1 MMMPKIER
9 KTHFPK
15 YAWGVLAYNVLVVL
29 WGALVRATSSG
40 AGCGQHWPLCN
51 GVVLPEFQKT
61 ATAIEF
67 VHRMMSG
74 IALVVVVGLLIW
86 AFRVYP
92 KGHPVRLG
100 ATLSMVF
107 IITEA
112 LVGAGLVLF
121 QWVAQDASLGRTIS
135 IAIHLVNTFLLL
147 GSLALTGWWASGG
160 QPLHLKGQG
169 WLLAG
174 LLIGLFGVLVI
185 GITGSIT
192 ALGDTLFP
200 ASSLAQ
206 GMQQD
211 FSPTAHFLIRL
222 RFWHPVTAILVGF
235 YLVFISLLLALLRED
250 PKLKRIASIL
260 VGLVVLQFCAG
271 LVNLFLLAP
280 VPMQIIHLLIAD
292 SLWITLILFSAVV
305 FGEPSVQIS
314 ESPENLAAKTNNLVK
329 KPGNQENEVE
339 EGLASIP

>member
-1 MMMPKIER
+1 MQKVER

-15 YAWGVLAYNVLVVL
+15 YAWGVLVYNVLVVL

-51 GVVLPEFQKT
+51 GMVLPEFQKT
-61 ATAIEF
+61 ATVIEF
-67 VHRMMSG
+67 IHRIMSG
-74 IALVVVVGLLIW
+74 LALVAVIGLLIW
-86 AFRVYP
+86 AFRAYP
-92 KGHPVRLG
+92 KRHPARLG

-121 QWVAQDASLGRTIS
+121 QWVAQDASVGRTIS
-135 IAIHLVNTFLLL
+135 IAVHLVNTFLLL
-147 GSLALTGWWASGG
+147 GSLTLTGWWASGG
-160 QPLHLKGQG
+160 LPLRLKGQG
-169 WLLAG
+169 LLLVG
-174 LLIGLFGVLVI
+174 LLVGLFGVLVI
-185 GITGSIT
+185 GVTGSIT

-206 GMQQD
+206 GMSQD

-222 RFWHPVTAILVGF
+222 RFWHPVAAVVVGF

-250 PKLKRIASIL
+250 PSLKRFAGAL
-260 VGLVVLQFCAG
+260 VGLVILQLCAG

-292 SLWITLILFSAVV
+292 SLWITLILFSAQV
-305 FGEPSVQIS
+305 FGKPAVKKS
-314 ESPENLAAKTNNLVK
+314 ENLEKVGMDVSSDVHPALR
-329 KPGNQENEVE
+329 
-339 EGLASIP
+339 SS